1 MSCRI
6 SILLR
11 TCKDVKMLKNVT
23 VNGVY
28 TILDRDNNSFPV
40 YCSFGPETGFVWTL
54 IQSYAL
60 KNNGMF
66 VSKPLYLHDM
76 PINQDAPEWRSYRLS
91 MSRMRYIAN
100 SSTHWRATC
109 NYPTAGVD
117 YQDYIRTS
125 LAKVDLLALPDEVF
139 WCGWYEFVQIRG
151 IECKN
156 CTAFTAYGE
165 VFEFHIDSW
174 ATDPVSCDFNG
185 QDGEVHSEDNFG
197 YYENTN
203 PAFRCSSSPESTTQY
218 RFGSR

>member
-1 MSCRI
+1 MTI
-6 SILLR
+6 
-11 TCKDVKMLKNVT
+11 
-23 VNGVY
+23 NGVY

-60 KNNGMF
+60 KNNGAF
-66 VSKPLYLHDM
+66 VSKAFYLHDM
-76 PINQDAPEWRSYRLS
+76 PINQDAPEWGSYRLS

-109 NYPTAGVD
+109 NFLTAGVD
-117 YQDYIRTS
+117 YRDHILTS
-125 LAKVDLLALPDEVF
+125 LAIVDLLLAPDKVI

-156 CTAFTAYGE
+156 CTAFTIYGE
-165 VFEFHIDSW
+165 EYEFHIDSW

-185 QDGEVHSEDNFG
+185 QDGEVYSEDNFG

-203 PAFRCSSSPESTTQY
+203 PAFRCSSSQESTTQY
-218 RFGSR
+218 WFGSR